1 MHKYRNAAVGLG
13 LLALVGLWF
22 AFRAS
27 AQTKPQQTSPTTRA
41 DQEYQ
46 RMLDEQADRGKRT
59 EVILKEQEAQHKRV
73 ETLLARQ
80 EDFFERQ
87 LSAFKRFETIL
98 DTWETQPK
106 QYQKY
111 LDTLPKK

>member
-27 AQTKPQQTSPTTRA
+27 AQTKPEQASPATQA
-41 DQEYQ
+41 DQKYQ
-46 RMLDEQADRGKRT
+46 RMLDEQADRAKRA
-59 EVILKEQEAQHKRV
+59 EVMLKEQEAQHKRV
-73 ETLLARQ
+73 ETLLAKQ
-80 EDFFERQ
+80 EEFFERQ
-87 LSAFKRFETIL
+87 LRAFKRFEKVL
-98 DTWETQPK
+98 DTWETQQQ